1 MGYEEF
7 ENKKDAIF
15 TYLVGDKADMARSL
29 MITVLE
35 KIAADEFAAIQK
47 KSQPDYSEY
56 ALNLMPKSS

>member
-1 MGYEEF
+1 MRSEEF

-35 KIAADEFAAIQK
+35 KIASDEFAAIQK
-47 KSQPDYSEY
+47 TSQLGYSEY
-56 ALNLMPKSS
+56 ALNLMTKSL